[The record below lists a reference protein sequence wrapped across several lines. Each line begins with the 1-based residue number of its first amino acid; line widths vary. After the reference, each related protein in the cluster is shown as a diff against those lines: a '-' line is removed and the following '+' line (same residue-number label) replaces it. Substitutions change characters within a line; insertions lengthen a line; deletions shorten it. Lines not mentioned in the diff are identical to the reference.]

1 MLIAFNRNKYY
12 RSEELGHDISE
23 EEAKMDFLFK
33 RSGDWARRTRNALCA
48 ICTNSPYCNLGQ
60 IYLMKFRQMVPETS
74 ADIYTPVS
82 DSDWMRV
89 VHGVDMSAN
98 DYH

>member
-1 MLIAFNRNKYY
+1 
-12 RSEELGHDISE
+12 
-23 EEAKMDFLFK
+23 
-33 RSGDWARRTRNALCA
+33 
-48 ICTNSPYCNLGQ
+48 
-60 IYLMKFRQMVPETS
+60 MKFRQMVPETS